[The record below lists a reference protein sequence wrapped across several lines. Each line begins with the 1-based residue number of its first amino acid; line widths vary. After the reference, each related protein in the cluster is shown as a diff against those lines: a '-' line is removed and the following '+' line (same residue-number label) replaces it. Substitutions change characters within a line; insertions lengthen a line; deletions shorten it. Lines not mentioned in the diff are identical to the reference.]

1 MITPEQTAKRE
12 AIIDY
17 LVELGYL
24 FKEES
29 SDWLIMKKPVVGF
42 SYLEKRIAIK
52 NDSTVVS
59 LGVGLS
65 KEDMAIST
73 FGEVEAMAQA
83 IQENFDLVI
92 AIKKTAEVL

>member
-29 SDWLIMKKPVVGF
+29 FDWLIMKKPVVDF

-52 NDSTVVS
+52 NDSTVVA

-65 KEDMAIST
+65 KEDLSIST
-73 FGEVEAMAQA
+73 SGEVEAIFEA
-83 IQENFDLVI
+83 IQENFDLVV
-92 AIKKTAEVL
+92 ALKKTAEAL